1 MKATRK
7 AFTLIE
13 LIIVIVIL
21 GILAGIAYVS
31 YATFVDNS
39 KDTAVEQTAES
50 LARQVKALSAF
61 DQGGTTQ
68 TWVDY
73 VAESM
78 SDINTSTVTV
88 TAANS
93 TAGVV
98 GVGGATMQP
107 DGSVPT
113 NSAGAIAFAVT
124 QNGRSACMVFPTS
137 DPSPT
142 ALVTVTTGTNGV
154 ATFAT
159 DLVSCASS

>member
-61 DQGGTTQ
+61 DQGGTPQ
-68 TWVDY
+68 AWVDY

-78 SDINTSTVTV
+78 SDINTATVSV
-88 TAANS
+88 FAANLS
-93 TAGVV
+93 ADGV
-98 GVGGATMQP
+98 AMP
-107 DGSVPT
+107 ADGTVPT
-113 NSAGAIAFAVT
+113 GADASTAFAVT
-124 QNGRSACMVFPTS
+124 QNGRSACMVFPAG
-137 DPSPT
+137 DPAPT
-142 ALVTVTTGTNGV
+142 ALVQVTTGSDGGYAFTTTDT
-154 ATFAT
+154 ATCT
-159 DLVSCASS
+159 PT

>member
-61 DQGGTTQ
+61 DQGGAPQ
-68 TWVDY
+68 PWVNY

-78 SDINTSTVTV
+78 SDINTATVSVFAADQTIDGTSM
-88 TAANS
+88 TAV
-93 TAGVV
+93 GVV
-98 GVGGATMQP
+98 GT
-107 DGSVPT
+107 VPT
-113 NSAGAIAFAVT
+113 GAEASTAFIVE
-124 QNGRSACMVFPTS
+124 QNGRSACMVFPTT
-137 DPSPT
+137 DASPT
-142 ALVTVTTGTNGV
+142 ALVTVETGPTGN
-154 ATFAT
+154 ATFVTTDTAT
-159 DLVSCASS
+159 CTPT